1 MAETLTF
8 TTGSST
14 ASGTLSYNSAT
25 MTLSGTAINIGS
37 LDAVAP
43 VNAGTYNVNGAIP
56 CNNTGNPP
64 NGGNGTCASLNFTT
78 GTLSSAQIVNF
89 GAPNQF
95 MLLEF
100 NAGGN
105 LSLTGNVP
113 LVTPGPGLVTN
124 GVFNTLVPTLSVILT
139 GTSTLVSTT
148 GFGSDLKDGAMVSF
162 FGLQN
167 PFEFTLALNGTA
179 PTPFPATG
187 TFPPTKPASF
197 TSSVTGTTFTNTEV
211 VPEPASVVLLG
222 LVLLGCGAI
231 TRRRLANV

>member
-1 MAETLTF
+1 MK
-8 TTGSST
+8 
-14 ASGTLSYNSAT
+14 
-25 MTLSGTAINIGS
+25 LSGTAINIGS
-37 LDAVAP
+37 LDAAGTT
-43 VNAGTYNVNGAIP
+43 ADGTYNVNGPIN
-56 CNNTGNPP
+56 CTNTGNPG
-64 NGGNGTCASLNFTT
+64 NGGNGTCASLDFTT
-78 GTLSSAQIVNF
+78 GTLFSAQVANF

-113 LVTPGPGLVTN
+113 PGIAGPNLVTN
-124 GVFNTLVPTLSVILT
+124 GVFNTFVPTLSVIVT
-139 GTSTLVSTT
+139 ATSVLLNTT
-148 GFGSDLKDGAMVSF
+148 GFGTDLKDAGLLSF

-187 TFPPTKPASF
+187 TFPPTNPASF